1 MFGCITRTLNCRY
14 KRMNTNANIN
24 FTDYR
29 LTHPER
35 TFVSWGV
42 NIHAFKNQQSHSLQ
56 SRAVSW
62 PAGFLSM
69 PCCSTY
75 QLAGPAVATNN
86 LLGLKKR
93 GRTQCRELPLCAV
106 SGEGCQWQALPSLV
120 QCEDTATRTRDLPVT
135 GGKTLPL
142 APGPPFG

>member
-24 FTDYR
+24 FIDYR

-42 NIHAFKNQQSHSLQ
+42 NIHAFKNQQSPSLQ

-62 PAGFLSM
+62 PARFLSL
-69 PCCSTY
+69 PCCNTY
-75 QLAGPAVATNN
+75 QLAGPAVVWQN
-86 LLGLKKR
+86 LLNYS
-93 GRTQCRELPLCAV
+93 AHMHM
-106 SGEGCQWQALPSLV
+106 SLSN
-120 QCEDTATRTRDLPVT
+120 DL
-135 GGKTLPL
+135 
-142 APGPPFG
+142 

>member
-42 NIHAFKNQQSHSLQ
+42 NIHAFKNKQSPTLQ

-62 PAGFLSM
+62 PAVFLSM

-75 QLAGPAVATNN
+75 QLAGPTV
-86 LLGLKKR
+86 GH
-93 GRTQCRELPLCAV
+93 Q
-106 SGEGCQWQALPSLV
+106 
-120 QCEDTATRTRDLPVT
+120 
-135 GGKTLPL
+135 
-142 APGPPFG
+142 